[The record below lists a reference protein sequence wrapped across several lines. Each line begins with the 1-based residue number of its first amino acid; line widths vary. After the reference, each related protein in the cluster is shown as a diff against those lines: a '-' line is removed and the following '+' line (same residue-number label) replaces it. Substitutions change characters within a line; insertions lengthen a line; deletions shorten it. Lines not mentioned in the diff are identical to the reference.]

1 MSHAP
6 ETPRLARKILWTLAG
21 TALGALWLWL
31 ALRSVEVAP
40 AIAAIR
46 EAHAGWLLATA
57 ACGLGFMLTK
67 AQRWLPLVARTAT
80 VPAGLAHRA
89 VWAGSALNLLL
100 AHAGELL
107 RAGLVARS
115 TGAPAAAVLATIAV
129 ERIFDFAALAL
140 LCALALLLDAR
151 VGASLGLA
159 ALAALGLVAL
169 GMLGVRWLTSP
180 TGPAAAGTETGGTR
194 DPHAHRAAAAAT
206 ARARA
211 QAWLGSQRQR
221 ARAGLQGLA
230 EPGLML
236 RTLVLSL
243 LQWACIVGAI
253 AASGAAV
260 GTPPAPAGALAV
272 FALMIVGLTL
282 PSAPAQVGTTQ
293 LAYVAGFTL
302 VGLPGPQ
309 ALAASLV
316 YTGCVVLPQ
325 LIAGGVLALA
335 SGTRIRMT
343 SSSVPDP

>member
-1 MSHAP
+1 
-6 ETPRLARKILWTLAG
+6 LARKILWTLAG
-21 TALGALWLWL
+21 SALGALWLWL
-31 ALRSVEVAP
+31 ALRNVEVTP
-40 AIAAIR
+40 AFAAIR
-46 EAHAGWLLATA
+46 EAHSGWLIVTA
-57 ACGLGFMLTK
+57 ACGLGFMVTK
-67 AQRWLPLVARTAT
+67 GQRWLPLVARAAT
-80 VPAGLAHRA
+80 VSAGLAHRA

-129 ERIFDFAALAL
+129 ERIFDFAALAM

-151 VGASLGLA
+151 VSASLGVA
-159 ALAALGLVAL
+159 AFAALGLVAL
-169 GMLGVRWLTSP
+169 GMLGMRWLTGSP
-180 TGPAAAGTETGGTR
+180 SQAAPDAIARPPDIEARPTS
-194 DPHAHRAAAAAT
+194 PISAVT

-211 QAWLGSQRQR
+211 VAWVRNERQR

-243 LQWACIVGAI
+243 LQWGWIVGAI

-260 GTPPAPAGALAV
+260 GAPPPPAGALAV

-282 PSAPAQVGTTQ
+282 PAAPAQVGTTQ
-293 LAYVAGFTL
+293 LAYVAGFAL

-325 LIAGGVLALA
+325 LIAGGVLAIA
-335 SGTRIRMT
+335 SGTRISLT